1 MKQKILAVL
10 MIIAVLLCFMPT
22 MAFADQTPAT
32 EIEPDAKTLVQEKA
46 NDLSITKRVVTNSD
60 GAYDLVLEAFA
71 TGTSQVTTVSKP
83 LDIVLVLDVS
93 GSMDE
98 TTTTRTYNA
107 EDRKDYSYSSI
118 RNSQIQY
125 YYKDSNDQ
133 YYPVYADYDWHLFSS
148 NEYYLYYRIGNRSYS
163 IGEKVM
169 NRNQTIYTGVLY
181 TATNKTA
188 KKLDSMKFAAKNF
201 VNTVAADA
209 AANNVDHKIAVVKF
223 ASNKSDAVGNDGA
236 VALTENNR

>member
-1 MKQKILAVL
+1 M
-10 MIIAVLLCFMPT
+10 
-22 MAFADQTPAT
+22 
-32 EIEPDAKTLVQEKA
+32 
-46 NDLSITKRVVTNSD
+46 
-60 GAYDLVLEAFA
+60 LEAFA

-223 ASNKSDAVGNDGA
+223 ASNKSDAVGNDTYTDRFLLFGTTTHNYSQT
-236 VALTENNR
+236 VVGLTEAKTSATTLENQPVRIRLKTMSPMMQSPLQKQ